1 MRKLADNNGDVMI
14 DGLTDWKESG
24 VDGWP
29 TFWLNK
35 GKAATMQGDPLHGF
49 RSFV

>member
-29 TFWLNK
+29 TF
-35 GKAATMQGDPLHGF
+35 
-49 RSFV
+49 